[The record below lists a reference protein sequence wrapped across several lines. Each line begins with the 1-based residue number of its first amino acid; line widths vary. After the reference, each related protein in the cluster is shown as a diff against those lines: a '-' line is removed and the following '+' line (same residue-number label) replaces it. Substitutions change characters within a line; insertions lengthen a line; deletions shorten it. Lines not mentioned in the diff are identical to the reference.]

1 MCCFKCYIDAY
12 SYCSIYRFYLILWMC
27 MKLLFLLYP
36 CDLRQTSMVIRVSHI
51 LHKCD
56 IAKDMHGSV
65 KYIFIHIIYM
75 YYCLLVYTNDYFGMI
90 LVELEYPSLS
100 IQV

>member
-1 MCCFKCYIDAY
+1 
-12 SYCSIYRFYLILWMC
+12 MC